1 MMSAHRF
8 DDGENLLLLVAGQS
22 GFELSF
28 ELGLGAALPTLLLS
42 MPRSSSIETPRALA
56 NLGISVEAIALASR
70 S

>member
-28 ELGLGAALPTLLLS
+28 ELGLGAALPTL
-42 MPRSSSIETPRALA
+42 RAVVDA
-56 NLGISVEAIALASR
+56 QEFFHRNTEGLGKLGNQR
-70 S
+70 